1 MRLRILSD
9 LHIQDHGPPNL
20 CRVEADPP
28 ADVVVLAGDIHR
40 GLDSIRWMRSAF
52 PERPVV
58 CVAGNHEYYDG
69 YLDATRYALRQA
81 DDKGPEGE
89 AGRAV
94 SGGVYVLER
103 DQVLIGDLRILGCT
117 FWTSF
122 ELSDGRRAR
131 AIRACRANVD
141 DFRRIHLLRAR
152 RPLQPRDVA
161 RSHQTSVRWLRRKLA
176 ETPPAGARATVVLTH
191 HAPSPRSVDPR
202 YANSLTSAAFV
213 ARRERLVEASG
224 AALWVHGHVH
234 ASLDYTLGGTRVLS
248 NPRGHGDEN
257 PDFQAGLVVD
267 V

>member
-9 LHIQDHGPPNL
+9 LHIRDHGPPDL
-20 CRVEADPP
+20 PRRASPLSAD
-28 ADVVVLAGDIHR
+28 AILIAGDVHR
-40 GLDSIRWMRSAF
+40 GTKSIEWMRAAF
-52 PERPVV
+52 PERPVAF
-58 CVAGNHEYYDG
+58 VAGNHEYYDG
-69 YLDATRYALRQA
+69 YLDAMLPTLRRTA
-81 DDKGPEGE
+81 DDPSAKTT
-89 AGRAV
+89 AGRRPKGA
-94 SGGVYVLER
+94 YLLER
-103 DQVLIGDLRILGCT
+103 DQIIIGDLRILGCT
-117 FWTSF
+117 FWTDFGLF
-122 ELSDGRRAR
+122 EGQRSS

-152 RPLQPRDVA
+152 RPLRPRDIA
-161 RSHQTSVRWLRRKLA
+161 RFHQTSVRWLRRKLA
-176 ETPPAGARATVVLTH
+176 ETPPAGVRTTVVLTH

-234 ASLDYTLGGTRVLS
+234 ASFDYSLGGTRVLS

-257 PDFQAGLVVD
+257 PDFWARLVVD